1 MENAIAD
8 LLELEMCGMSMK
20 NVSEDAIRASTFKNF
35 CPSIKNMLIY
45 YRDELASASM
55 LSIIRLIIY
64 LISLGLLDKPG
75 KMECVQLSRFLI
87 DMFEPTAD
95 PFVDDCSL
103 FLAM

>member
-1 MENAIAD
+1 MNIAD
-8 LLELEMCGMSMK
+8 LLDLRMCGMHMEEASK
-20 NVSEDAIRASTFKNF
+20 NLTVAATFKDF
-35 CPSIKNMLIY
+35 CPNIKDMLIY

-55 LSIIRLIIY
+55 LSVIRLIIY

-87 DMFEPTAD
+87 DMFEPYAD